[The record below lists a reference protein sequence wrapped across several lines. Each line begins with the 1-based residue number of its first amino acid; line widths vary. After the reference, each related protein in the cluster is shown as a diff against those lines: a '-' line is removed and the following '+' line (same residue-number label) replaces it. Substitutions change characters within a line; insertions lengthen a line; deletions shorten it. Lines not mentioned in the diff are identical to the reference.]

1 MKKIIKP
8 IIKQFVCLA
17 LVGLLVGQGSGYLA
31 QKLMVENNIRERV
44 RDALSK
50 IVDNNKYVIN
60 VDVDLEISDQVEEQI
75 TVLAGRDKSI
85 KVEAK
90 SDDASSIKE
99 DLSSITQSIDIEEE
113 TEESSYSGG
122 LPIPGFEMDFTKS
135 NKKVKNIEKPE
146 PPVISSDTKKPIV
159 VTDLGVESNNQPRVD
174 KVLSR
179 TRPSRAEIKKMYISL
194 ILQEGAAPELIE
206 NIRQLTMA
214 AAKFDRNRGDKL
226 TIMTASFREKRD
238 QRSAEQIMLKNIA
251 EKIEILEQKRE
262 IEEST
267 QDKTWKDEL
276 TRYRDE
282 ESSRREEDRKFF
294 EGQISQLEE
303 QAKERAY
310 EQEKKDM
317 LLRDSLKLKKLN
329 DEIIALKSMLKSS
342 ERRDSLRTISKQER
356 LDSLRYENLS
366 GELDELAKSLQVA
379 VTSQSKEDENKAK
392 KKIQQEMA
400 EREIQKQE
408 RETEIASK
416 IKELDN
422 VQAELDRLH
431 EDMEKESGNTFIFL
445 VVLGALVFLL
455 IVALIFVMLRNNN
468 RQQAPI
474 PPWMMPPPPRR
485 PRPRRKE
492 SKSEKTSKESAQ
504 EKIEEPASKADTQ
517 PEPVVAPATPQAE
530 QPPSSEDELKKHDES
545 SLPSSDDDPNVV
557 RSEINDIRKSV
568 VSMSVGQPDRTT
580 TIVKEWLE
588 QPEPAPP
595 AEEESNDSNDDSG
608 DESKEADEKEK

>member
-8 IIKQFVCLA
+8 IIKQFACLV
-17 LVGLLVGQGSGYLA
+17 LVGLLFGQGSGYLA

-75 TVLAGRDKSI
+75 TVLAGRDKPK
-85 KVEAK
+85 KVETETLDN
-90 SDDASSIKE
+90 SNVNE

-113 TEESSYSGG
+113 TENSSYSGG

-159 VTDLGVESNNQPRVD
+159 VTESDVESNNQPRVD

-294 EGQISQLEE
+294 EDQISQLEE
-303 QAKERAY
+303 QAKDRAY

-329 DEIIALKSMLKSS
+329 DEIVALKSMLKSS

-356 LDSLRYENLS
+356 LDSLRYANLS
-366 GELDELAKSLQVA
+366 SELDDLAKSLQIA
-379 VTSQSKEDENKAK
+379 VTSKSKEDENKAK
-392 KKIQQEMA
+392 QKIQEEMA

-408 RETEIASK
+408 RENEIAAK

-455 IVALIFVMLRNNN
+455 IVALIFLMLRNNN
-468 RQQAPI
+468 RQAPI

-492 SKSEKTSKESAQ
+492 SNTEKKSKEVAQ
-504 EKIEEPASKADTQ
+504 EKIEEPALKADTQ

-530 QPPSSEDELKKHDES
+530 QQPSSEEELNEQEES

-595 AEEESNDSNDDSG
+595 VEDESESNDSGG
-608 DESKEADEKEK
+608 DENKEADEKEK

>member
-8 IIKQFVCLA
+8 IIKQFACLV
-17 LVGLLVGQGSGYLA
+17 LVGLLFGQGSGYLA

-75 TVLAGRDKSI
+75 TVLAGRDKPK
-85 KVEAK
+85 KVETETLDN
-90 SDDASSIKE
+90 SNVNE

-113 TEESSYSGG
+113 TENSSYSGG

-159 VTDLGVESNNQPRVD
+159 VTESDVESNNQPRVD

-294 EGQISQLEE
+294 EDQISQLEQ
-303 QAKERAY
+303 QAKDRAY

-356 LDSLRYENLS
+356 LDSLRYANLS
-366 GELDELAKSLQVA
+366 SELDDLAKSLQIA
-379 VTSQSKEDENKAK
+379 VTSKSKEDENKAK
-392 KKIQQEMA
+392 QKIQEEMA

-408 RETEIASK
+408 RENEIAAK

-455 IVALIFVMLRNNN
+455 IVALIFLMLRNNN
-468 RQQAPI
+468 RQAPI

-492 SKSEKTSKESAQ
+492 SNTEKKSKEVAQ
-504 EKIEEPASKADTQ
+504 EKIEEPALKADTQ

-530 QPPSSEDELKKHDES
+530 QQQPSSEEELNEQEES

-595 AEEESNDSNDDSG
+595 VEDESESNDSGG
-608 DESKEADEKEK
+608 DENKEADEKEK

>member
-8 IIKQFVCLA
+8 IIRQFACLV
-17 LVGLLVGQGSGYLA
+17 LVGLLFGQGSGYLA

-75 TVLAGRDKSI
+75 TVLAGRDKPK
-85 KVEAK
+85 KVETETLDN
-90 SDDASSIKE
+90 SNINE

-113 TEESSYSGG
+113 TESSSYSGG

-159 VTDLGVESNNQPRVD
+159 VTESDVESNNQPRVD

-294 EGQISQLEE
+294 EDQIAQLEQ
-303 QAKERAY
+303 QAKDRAY

-329 DEIIALKSMLKSS
+329 DEIVALKSMLKSS

-366 GELDELAKSLQVA
+366 SELDDLAKSLQVA
-379 VTSQSKEDENKAK
+379 VTSKSKEDENKAK
-392 KKIQQEMA
+392 QKIQEEMA

-408 RETEIASK
+408 RENEIAAK

-455 IVALIFVMLRNNN
+455 IVALIFLMLRNNN
-468 RQQAPI
+468 RQAPI

-492 SKSEKTSKESAQ
+492 SDTEKKSKEVAQ
-504 EKIEEPASKADTQ
+504 EKIEEPALKADTQ

-530 QPPSSEDELKKHDES
+530 QQPSSEEELNEQEES

-595 AEEESNDSNDDSG
+595 VEDESESNDSGG
-608 DESKEADEKEK
+608 DENKEADEKEK

>member
-8 IIKQFVCLA
+8 IIKQFACLV
-17 LVGLLVGQGSGYLA
+17 LVGLLFGQGSGYLA

-75 TVLAGRDKSI
+75 TVLAGRDKPK
-85 KVEAK
+85 KVETETLDN
-90 SDDASSIKE
+90 SNVNE

-113 TEESSYSGG
+113 TENSSYSGG

-159 VTDLGVESNNQPRVD
+159 VTESDVESNNQPRVD

-294 EGQISQLEE
+294 EDQISQLEQ
-303 QAKERAY
+303 QAKDRAY

-329 DEIIALKSMLKSS
+329 DEIVALKSMLKSS

-356 LDSLRYENLS
+356 LDSLRYANLS
-366 GELDELAKSLQVA
+366 SELDDLAKSLQIA
-379 VTSQSKEDENKAK
+379 VTSKSKEDENKAK
-392 KKIQQEMA
+392 QKIQEEMA

-408 RETEIASK
+408 RENEIAAK

-455 IVALIFVMLRNNN
+455 IVALIFLMLRNNN
-468 RQQAPI
+468 RQAPI

-492 SKSEKTSKESAQ
+492 SNTEKKSKEVAQ
-504 EKIEEPASKADTQ
+504 EKIEEPALKADTQ

-530 QPPSSEDELKKHDES
+530 QQQPSSEEELNEQEES

-595 AEEESNDSNDDSG
+595 VEDESESNDSGG
-608 DESKEADEKEK
+608 DENKEADEKEK

>member
-90 SDDASSIKE
+90 ADDASSIKE

-294 EGQISQLEE
+294 EGQISQLEQ

-366 GELDELAKSLQVA
+366 SELDELAKSLQVA

-392 KKIQQEMA
+392 KKIQEEMA

-468 RQQAPI
+468 RQAPI

-485 PRPRRKE
+485 PRRPRRKE
-492 SKSEKTSKESAQ
+492 AKSEKPSKESAQ

>member
-8 IIKQFVCLA
+8 IIKQFACLV
-17 LVGLLVGQGSGYLA
+17 LVGLLFGQGSGYLA

-75 TVLAGRDKSI
+75 TVLAGRDKPK
-85 KVEAK
+85 KVETETLDN
-90 SDDASSIKE
+90 SNVNE

-113 TEESSYSGG
+113 TENSSYSGG

-159 VTDLGVESNNQPRVD
+159 VTESDVESNNQPRVD

-294 EGQISQLEE
+294 EDQISQLEQ
-303 QAKERAY
+303 QAKDRAY

-329 DEIIALKSMLKSS
+329 DEIVALKSMLKSS

-356 LDSLRYENLS
+356 LDSLRYANLS
-366 GELDELAKSLQVA
+366 SELDDLAKSLQIA
-379 VTSQSKEDENKAK
+379 VTSKSKEDENKAK
-392 KKIQQEMA
+392 QKIQEEMA

-408 RETEIASK
+408 RENEIAAK

-455 IVALIFVMLRNNN
+455 IVALIFLMLRNNN
-468 RQQAPI
+468 RQAPI

-492 SKSEKTSKESAQ
+492 SNTEKKSKEVAQ
-504 EKIEEPASKADTQ
+504 EKIEEPALKADTQ

-530 QPPSSEDELKKHDES
+530 QQPSSEEELNEQEES

-595 AEEESNDSNDDSG
+595 VEDESESNDSGG
-608 DESKEADEKEK
+608 DENKEADEKEK

>member
-85 KVEAK
+85 KVEEKA
-90 SDDASSIKE
+90 DDASSIKE

-262 IEEST
+262 IEENT

-294 EGQISQLEE
+294 EGQISQLEQ

-366 GELDELAKSLQVA
+366 SELDELAKSLQVA

-392 KKIQQEMA
+392 KKIQEEMA

-517 PEPVVAPATPQAE
+517 PEPVVAPATSQAE
-530 QPPSSEDELKKHDES
+530 QPPSSEEELKKQDES

>member
-50 IVDNNKYVIN
+50 IVDNSKYVIN

-75 TVLAGRDKSI
+75 TVLAGRDKPT
-85 KVEAK
+85 KVEIKA
-90 SDDASSIKE
+90 DDASNIKE

-159 VTDLGVESNNQPRVD
+159 VTDSGLESNNQPRVD

-262 IEEST
+262 IEENT

-294 EGQISQLEE
+294 EGQISQLEQ

-366 GELDELAKSLQVA
+366 SELDDLAKSLQVA
-379 VTSQSKEDENKAK
+379 VTSQSKEEENKAK
-392 KKIQQEMA
+392 KKIQEEMA
-400 EREIQKQE
+400 EREVQKQQ
-408 RETEIASK
+408 RENEIASK

-504 EKIEEPASKADTQ
+504 EKIEEPTSKADNQ
-517 PEPVVAPATPQAE
+517 PEPVVAPATPQVE
-530 QPPSSEDELKKHDES
+530 ESSSSEEELKKQDES

-595 AEEESNDSNDDSG
+595 VEQESNDNDSV

>member
-8 IIKQFVCLA
+8 IIKQFACLV
-17 LVGLLVGQGSGYLA
+17 LVGLLFGQGSGYLA

-75 TVLAGRDKSI
+75 TVLAGRDKPK
-85 KVEAK
+85 KVETETLDN
-90 SDDASSIKE
+90 SNVNE

-113 TEESSYSGG
+113 TENSSYSGG

-159 VTDLGVESNNQPRVD
+159 VTESDVESNNQPRVD

-294 EGQISQLEE
+294 EDQISQLEQ
-303 QAKERAY
+303 QAKDRAY

-329 DEIIALKSMLKSS
+329 DEIVALKSMLKSS

-356 LDSLRYENLS
+356 LDSLRYANLS
-366 GELDELAKSLQVA
+366 SELDDLAKSLQVA
-379 VTSQSKEDENKAK
+379 VTSKSKEDENKAK
-392 KKIQQEMA
+392 QKIQEEMA

-408 RETEIASK
+408 RENEIAAK

-455 IVALIFVMLRNNN
+455 IVALIFLMLRNNN
-468 RQQAPI
+468 RQAPI

-492 SKSEKTSKESAQ
+492 SNTEKKSKEVAQ
-504 EKIEEPASKADTQ
+504 EKIEEPALKADTQ

-530 QPPSSEDELKKHDES
+530 QQQPSSKEELNEQEES

-595 AEEESNDSNDDSG
+595 VEDESESNDSGG
-608 DESKEADEKEK
+608 DENKEADEKEK

>member
-8 IIKQFVCLA
+8 IIKQFACLA

-113 TEESSYSGG
+113 TEKSSYSGG

-159 VTDLGVESNNQPRVD
+159 VTDLDVESNNQPRVD

-238 QRSAEQIMLKNIA
+238 QRSAEQIMLK
-251 EKIEILEQKRE
+251 IL
-262 IEEST
+262 
-267 QDKTWKDEL
+267 
-276 TRYRDE
+276 
-282 ESSRREEDRKFF
+282 
-294 EGQISQLEE
+294 
-303 QAKERAY
+303 
-310 EQEKKDM
+310 
-317 LLRDSLKLKKLN
+317 LKK
-329 DEIIALKSMLKSS
+329 
-342 ERRDSLRTISKQER
+342 
-356 LDSLRYENLS
+356 
-366 GELDELAKSLQVA
+366 
-379 VTSQSKEDENKAK
+379 
-392 KKIQQEMA
+392 
-400 EREIQKQE
+400 
-408 RETEIASK
+408 
-416 IKELDN
+416 
-422 VQAELDRLH
+422 
-431 EDMEKESGNTFIFL
+431 
-445 VVLGALVFLL
+445 
-455 IVALIFVMLRNNN
+455 
-468 RQQAPI
+468 
-474 PPWMMPPPPRR
+474 
-485 PRPRRKE
+485 
-492 SKSEKTSKESAQ
+492 
-504 EKIEEPASKADTQ
+504 
-517 PEPVVAPATPQAE
+517 
-530 QPPSSEDELKKHDES
+530 
-545 SLPSSDDDPNVV
+545 
-557 RSEINDIRKSV
+557 
-568 VSMSVGQPDRTT
+568 
-580 TIVKEWLE
+580 
-588 QPEPAPP
+588 
-595 AEEESNDSNDDSG
+595 
-608 DESKEADEKEK
+608 

>member
-113 TEESSYSGG
+113 TEKSSYSGG

-262 IEEST
+262 IEENT

-294 EGQISQLEE
+294 EGQISQLEQ

-366 GELDELAKSLQVA
+366 SELDELAKSLQVA

-392 KKIQQEMA
+392 KKIQEEMA

-468 RQQAPI
+468 RQAPI

-485 PRPRRKE
+485 PRRPRRKE
-492 SKSEKTSKESAQ
+492 AKSEKPSKESAQ

-517 PEPVVAPATPQAE
+517 PEPVVAPATSQAE
-530 QPPSSEDELKKHDES
+530 QPLSSEEELKKQDES

-595 AEEESNDSNDDSG
+595 AEEESNDSNDSG

>member
-85 KVEAK
+85 KVEKKA
-90 SDDASSIKE
+90 DDASSIKE

-113 TEESSYSGG
+113 TEVSSYSGG

-262 IEEST
+262 IEENT

-294 EGQISQLEE
+294 EGQISQLEQ

-342 ERRDSLRTISKQER
+342 DRRDSLRTISKQER

-392 KKIQQEMA
+392 KKIQEEMA

-517 PEPVVAPATPQAE
+517 PEPVVAPATSQAE
-530 QPPSSEDELKKHDES
+530 QPPSWEEELKKQDES

-595 AEEESNDSNDDSG
+595 AEEESNDSNDSG